1 MEMDSA
7 SCQRLNNRALQRSRP
22 GRGETEVRIKSD
34 NPYDVRAHC
43 RANQEPVH
51 DAAKGKEQDGIRQE
65 AAPDDEFCM
74 PP

>member
-7 SCQRLNNRALQRSRP
+7 SCQRLNNRALQRSCP
-22 GRGETEVRIKSD
+22 GRGEIKVRIKSD
-34 NPYDVRAHC
+34 NPHDVRTHG
-43 RANQEPVH
+43 RANQKPIH
-51 DAAKGKEQDGIRQE
+51 DAEKGKEQNDVRQE